1 MALLLALAA
10 ICGGFILLTAIYPL
24 FCLAALACLGA
35 LLACSLRLFRQSRT
49 DSLTALYNLYH
60 LNSRKKQYKRVS
72 DLWVFYLDLD
82 HLKQV
87 NDTEGH
93 TAGDLLLRDSALFL
107 RTACGKD
114 ADIYRVGGDEFLLF
128 FPSRPSEFFLSLRW
142 PNEKV
147 PGSCGFAHGPGLEFD
162 SLVARAEQ
170 AMYASRGQN
179 VPVK

>member
-1 MALLLALAA
+1 MALLLALSA
-10 ICGGFILLTAIYPL
+10 ICGGFILLTAIYPP

-49 DSLTALYNLYH
+49 DSLTGLNNLYH
-60 LNSRKKQYKRVS
+60 LNSRKKRYKKAS

-93 TAGDLLLRDSALFL
+93 TAGDLLLRDSGRFL

-114 ADIYRVGGDEFLLF
+114 ADVYRVGGDEFLLV
-128 FPSRPSEFFLSLRW
+128 FPSGPSDFFLSLRW
-142 PNEKV
+142 PNDAV
-147 PGSCGFAHGPGLEFD
+147 PGSCGSAHGPGSEFD
-162 SLVARAEQ
+162 RLVARAEQ
-170 AMYASRGQN
+170 AMYASRAQN
-179 VPVK
+179 TPGK